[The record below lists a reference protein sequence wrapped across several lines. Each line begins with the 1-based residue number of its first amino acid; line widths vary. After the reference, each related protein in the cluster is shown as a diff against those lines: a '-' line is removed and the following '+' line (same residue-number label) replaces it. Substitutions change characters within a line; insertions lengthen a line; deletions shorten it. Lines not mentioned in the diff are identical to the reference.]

1 MRASLRVV
9 VTLLVVAAAVL
20 AGIWLWRYYML
31 SPWTRDARV
40 RADVVVVAPDVSG
53 WVTDLEVKDNQVVK
67 VGDVLM
73 RIDQERYQANLEQA
87 RAVAETRHQQYLLR
101 QNEAARRSRLGIGAI
116 SAEDKENAQINAAIA
131 RSEYQEALAQVKI
144 AELNLKRSEL
154 RAARNGQVT
163 NLRLAQGNYATA
175 GRRRWSRRSSA
186 TCASRAC
193 ARRISTT
200 KSSPPARPEP
210 ERAKELPMNDRFRDK
225 VALVSG
231 AAQGIGLGVARRLL
245 EEGARVVAVDRSELV
260 HELAGDACLC
270 LTADLERYAECQR
283 ALERTLERFGR
294 LDILVNNVGGTLWA
308 KPYQHY
314 AEDEIEAELRRSLLP
329 TLWCCRAALPA
340 MLGQGSGAIVNV
352 SSVATRGVN
361 RVPYGAAKG
370 GVNALTA
377 CLAFETADQGIRV
390 NAVAPG
396 GTDAP
401 PRRIPRNAAA
411 QSEEE
416 RRWYRQI
423 VEQTLDSSLMK
434 RYGSI
439 DEQVAAILFL
449 ASDEASYITGVTLPV
464 AGGDLG

>member
-1 MRASLRVV
+1 M
-9 VTLLVVAAAVL
+9 
-20 AGIWLWRYYML
+20 
-31 SPWTRDARV
+31 
-40 RADVVVVAPDVSG
+40 
-53 WVTDLEVKDNQVVK
+53 
-67 VGDVLM
+67 
-73 RIDQERYQANLEQA
+73 
-87 RAVAETRHQQYLLR
+87 
-101 QNEAARRSRLGIGAI
+101 
-116 SAEDKENAQINAAIA
+116 
-131 RSEYQEALAQVKI
+131 
-144 AELNLKRSEL
+144 
-154 RAARNGQVT
+154 
-163 NLRLAQGNYATA
+163 
-175 GRRRWSRRSSA
+175 
-186 TCASRAC
+186 
-193 ARRISTT
+193 
-200 KSSPPARPEP
+200 
-210 ERAKELPMNDRFRDK
+210 
-225 VALVSG
+225 
-231 AAQGIGLGVARRLL
+231 
-245 EEGARVVAVDRSELV
+245 VAVDRSELV

-283 ALERTLERFGR
+283 VLERTLERFGR

-377 CLAFETADQGIRV
+377 CLAFETA
-390 NAVAPG
+390 
-396 GTDAP
+396 
-401 PRRIPRNAAA
+401 A